1 MGEDS
6 SSRGLECCKLFLQA
20 REQLPRGKGKKKKKG
35 KILEVKT
42 KENDKAGFFFFF
54 LNQEC

>member
-1 MGEDS
+1 M
-6 SSRGLECCKLFLQA
+6 LQA
-20 REQLPRGKGKKKKKG
+20 FSPSQRTATERKGEKKKKG

>member
-1 MGEDS
+1 MWGRILAAEAWNAAS
-6 SSRGLECCKLFLQA
+6 FFSKPENSYREERG
-20 REQLPRGKGKKKKKG
+20 KKKKG

-54 LNQEC
+54 